1 MNKSTFNENI
11 HEIAIPTINK
21 LQKEL
26 DNHPVI
32 IIAAS
37 HLDMTMLSELYN
49 HLSNIGY
56 QSTINIVIY
65 TRGGDI
71 NAARRI
77 ALLISD
83 YCDHFNIIA
92 PHYCQ
97 SSGTLLALGANTI
110 YYSPLSIFSAI
121 DPHLHGGQE
130 DGCTALSSADI
141 KLFSKMSKEWF
152 DAEISPESNM
162 LGMLCEHI
170 FPPTLTAFYRTVLE
184 VKEIAHEL
192 LMLED
197 KHSNTSQNN
206 IIEALMFSFHSH
218 DYAVTGKQLEALT
231 LPCINNNE
239 INAITWPVIE
249 AFIGLIG
256 GGNRADIE
264 SPWCDTVIV
273 SSQRVAS
280 RWKDTSGL
288 NPKWQVNS

>member
-11 HEIAIPTINK
+11 HKITTPAINK

-26 DNHPVI
+26 DDHPI
-32 IIAAS
+32 IVIAAS
-37 HLDMTMLSELYN
+37 HIDMAMLSELYN
-49 HLSNIGY
+49 HLNNIGY
-56 QSTINIVIY
+56 QNTINIVIY

-71 NAARRI
+71 NAARRV

-92 PHYCQ
+92 PYYCQ
-97 SSGTLLALGANTI
+97 SSGTLLALAANTI

-130 DGCTALSSADI
+130 DNCAALSGADI

-152 DAEISPESNM
+152 ETEISPQSNM

-192 LMLED
+192 LQRAG
-197 KHSNTSQNN
+197 KHKKTSQSN

-218 DYAVTGKQLEALT
+218 DYAVTGQQLEELT
-231 LPCINNNE
+231 LPCINNNQ
-239 INAITWPVIE
+239 INAITWPIIE
-249 AFIGLIG
+249 AFIDFIG
-256 GGNRADIE
+256 GGNRADLD
-264 SPWCDTVIV
+264 SPWCDTIIV
-273 SSQRVAS
+273 SSHRLAS

-288 NPKWQVNS
+288 NPKWQINN